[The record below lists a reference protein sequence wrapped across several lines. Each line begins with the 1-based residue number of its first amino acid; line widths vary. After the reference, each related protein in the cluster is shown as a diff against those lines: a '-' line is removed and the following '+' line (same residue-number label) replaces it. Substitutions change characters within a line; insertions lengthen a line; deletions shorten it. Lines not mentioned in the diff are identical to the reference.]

1 MSCRKVCNF
10 FTNCIVLLLIAL
22 IIFCGYKAIPD
33 FMNAQ
38 KSKNELKSVAEI
50 IDRNSLEESFTKES
64 FEAIKQE
71 NQDFVGYL
79 KFDSGI
85 IELPVVQAK
94 DNDYY
99 LRRSFYKEYSEQGIP
114 FMDADCNSNSK
125 NVVIYGHNVYYDDN
139 AMFSPLSFLI
149 DQEKFEE
156 NQTFSFID
164 EKTKHNYKIVAIYVV
179 DIYEGFLFQ
188 KQDFVDEKDF
198 NDWYNFIQERNLIL
212 SNETI
217 RYNDNFMTLQTCKRF
232 AQDSRILVLAK
243 EINKEPY

>member
-33 FMNAQ
+33 FMDAQ

-50 IDRNSLEESFTKES
+50 IDRNNLEESFTKDS

-71 NQDFVGYL
+71 NKDFVGYL

-114 FMDADCNSNSK
+114 FMDAECNSSSK

-149 DQEKFEE
+149 DQQKFEE

-164 EKTKHNYKIVAIYVV
+164 EKTKHI
-179 DIYEGFLFQ
+179 
-188 KQDFVDEKDF
+188 
-198 NDWYNFIQERNLIL
+198 
-212 SNETI
+212 S
-217 RYNDNFMTLQTCKRF
+217 
-232 AQDSRILVLAK
+232 
-243 EINKEPY
+243 